1 MSTAGVEAAARR
13 YADAFAAGDGA
24 AIAAAWAEGGTPRI
38 VGLAPFADPAE
49 FIGFIDEVRNSCPD
63 LVLQLLELH
72 TTDEEAVLVWRATGT
87 FDGPGEV
94 RGVAPTGRPVD
105 LELCDIL
112 RLRDGM
118 IRRGNLV
125 LDCSELA
132 NQLGTLPEL
141 IAEAEPEPVA
151 DGVWL
156 LRGGYPLRGMNVYL
170 IEDDGR
176 ITVYDTGTRAMAS
189 ALKTAA
195 DARGGIRR
203 VILGHSHSDH
213 RGSAAALAA
222 PVFCHPAERDDA
234 EGDGGLH
241 YMDMGKIAPPAG
253 WVMASLMRAYDGPA
267 PAIAGTLTEGDEVAG
282 FTVVHLPGHAPGLI
296 GLWRAEDRLAL
307 VSDAFYLTDVD
318 ALGRP
323 APARVPHSGTS
334 LDTKQAANSLRKLA
348 ALEPA
353 AAWPG
358 HLGPVTGDV
367 RAQLERAAET

>member
-1 MSTAGVEAAARR
+1 VSTAGVETVARR
-13 YADAFAAGDGA
+13 YADAFATADDE

-38 VGLAPFADPAE
+38 IGLAPFADPGD
-49 FIGFIDEVRNSCPD
+49 FIGFIGDVRAGCPD
-63 LVLQLLELH
+63 LSLELLELH
-72 TTDEEAVLVWRATGT
+72 TTDEGAVLVWRATGT
-87 FDGPGEV
+87 FGGGSAV
-94 RGVAPTGRPVD
+94 RGLAPTGRGVD

-112 RLRDGM
+112 RLRDGK
-118 IRRGNLV
+118 IRRSNLV

-132 NQLGTLPEL
+132 SQLGGLPEL
-141 IAEAEPEPVA
+141 IADPEPERVA

-156 LRGGYPLRGMNVYL
+156 LRGGYPVRSMNAYL
-170 IEDDGR
+170 IEDDGLVT
-176 ITVYDTGTRAMAS
+176 IYDTGTRAMAPS
-189 ALKTAA
+189 LARAA
-195 DARGGIRR
+195 EARGGIRR

-213 RGSAAALAA
+213 RGSAAALGA
-222 PVFCHPAERDDA
+222 PVFCHVAEKDDA

-241 YMDMGKIAPPAG
+241 YMDMDKIAVPAG

-267 PAIAGTLTEGDEVAG
+267 PTIAGTLSEGDEVAG

-296 GLWRAEDRLAL
+296 GLWREVDRLAL

-323 APARVPHSGTS
+323 APARVPHPGTS
-334 LDTKQAANSLRKLA
+334 LDIEQAADSIRKLA
-348 ALEPA
+348 ALEPD

-367 RAQLERAAET
+367 RGQLERAT